1 MVVIDFYTRRLLGPK
16 EISDRAAYQPQ
27 ELDYDYPLVDD
38 RDDIDE
44 HAFDH
49 RNLNEMYPHDD
60 GDTGSASHD
69 VTEYARW
76 MAANHIRYSKDQ
88 TNAPEQQ
95 NGAANLDRSAMPNRD
110 LIRSAHE
117 LRAAAQR
124 LRDLAGELRATRT
137 RLQGQEHGHIGKNP

>member
-88 TNAPEQQ
+88 TKASEQQ
-95 NGAANLDRSAMPNRD
+95 NGAANLSHPAMPNRD

-137 RLQGQEHGHIGKNP
+137 RLQVEEHGQVSKKP

>member
-1 MVVIDFYTRRLLGPK
+1 MILSESFVYLLSLPAQRTAGDLCKRLNRMVVIDFYTRRLLGPK

-60 GDTGSASHD
+60 GDTGS
-69 VTEYARW
+69 E
-76 MAANHIRYSKDQ
+76 
-88 TNAPEQQ
+88 P
-95 NGAANLDRSAMPNRD
+95 
-110 LIRSAHE
+110 
-117 LRAAAQR
+117 
-124 LRDLAGELRATRT
+124 
-137 RLQGQEHGHIGKNP
+137 

>member
-1 MVVIDFYTRRLLGPK
+1 
-16 EISDRAAYQPQ
+16 
-27 ELDYDYPLVDD
+27 
-38 RDDIDE
+38 
-44 HAFDH
+44 
-49 RNLNEMYPHDD
+49 MYPHDD

-88 TNAPEQQ
+88 TKASEQQ
-95 NGAANLDRSAMPNRD
+95 NGAANLSHPAMPNRD

-137 RLQGQEHGHIGKNP
+137 RLQVEEHGQVSKKP